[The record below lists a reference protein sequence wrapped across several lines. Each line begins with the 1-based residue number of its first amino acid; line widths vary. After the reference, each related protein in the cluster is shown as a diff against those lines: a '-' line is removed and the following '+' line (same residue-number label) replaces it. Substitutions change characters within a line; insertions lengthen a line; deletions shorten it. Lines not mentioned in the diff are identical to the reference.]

1 MSTKLSKIG
10 KIVTK
15 LHRSDKI
22 LNEFRLTTRKNV
34 TIPLPCP
41 TRWNSTFLILQQANE
56 EIDALCNIARLYID
70 DCDMD
75 AEDVKILK
83 QIDSFLF
90 YLLTKEV
97 SSEKMPTIGISMV
110 YLDSKLEYL
119 LHYEALNTPLPSC
132 ILEAIKSMNEKC
144 NKYIKKFDNLPM
156 YICTILDPRIK
167 IEALP
172 SFLKYED
179 YHDRFRQHY
188 EAFYPQINQVNGE
201 SLEKDRPICFTETVL
216 QSRRTTSA
224 IEHTSDEIALYL
236 SEPPLKGYAIILDY
250 WKINSG
256 RFPRLSSM
264 ANDYLS
270 AQASSVPSE
279 RVFSRAC
286 DTATK
291 KRNRLAPNTLRWCL
305 CLNAWEKIVTVMWEL
320 GE

>member
-1 MSTKLSKIG
+1 MKL
-10 KIVTK
+10 
-15 LHRSDKI
+15 
-22 LNEFRLTTRKNV
+22 
-34 TIPLPCP
+34 
-41 TRWNSTFLILQQANE
+41 
-56 EIDALCNIARLYID
+56 
-70 DCDMD
+70 
-75 AEDVKILK
+75 
-83 QIDSFLF
+83 
-90 YLLTKEV
+90 
-97 SSEKMPTIGISMV
+97 
-110 YLDSKLEYL
+110 
-119 LHYEALNTPLPSC
+119 TPLPSC

-172 SFLKYED
+172 SFLKYEE
-179 YHDRFRQHY
+179 YHGRFRQHY

-201 SLEKDRPICFTETVL
+201 SLEKDRPICSNMFHRNSFTK
-216 QSRRTTSA
+216 TST
-224 IEHTSDEIALYL
+224 IEHTSDEIVLYL
-236 SEPPLKGYAIILDY
+236 SEPPLKEFILDY

-264 ANDYLS
+264 AINYLG

-279 RVFSRAC
+279 RVFSRAG

-305 CLNAWEKIVTVMWEL
+305 CLNAWEKIITDMWEL